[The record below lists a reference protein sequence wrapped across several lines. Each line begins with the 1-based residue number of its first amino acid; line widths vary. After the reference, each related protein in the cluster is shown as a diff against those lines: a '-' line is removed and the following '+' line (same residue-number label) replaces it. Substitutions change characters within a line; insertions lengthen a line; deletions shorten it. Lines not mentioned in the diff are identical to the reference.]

1 MIKVSRLVR
10 SLVLVSAALSLT
22 QAQAA
27 PPGEKAQDTGTTM
40 GDAVTQPLAD
50 VNLKRRTVPP
60 ELAAILANPYA
71 LNGVRTCRQII
82 AEVRKMDAALGD
94 DVDRIEVDPLTRKRR
109 DGAAAVTRGV
119 ISSLIPFRSLIR
131 EVSGARAAEQDYREA
146 IFAGVIRRGFLK
158 GYGQA
163 RRCRAPGRPMNALE
177 SAGTAAQE
185 ALRNDDEK

>member
-1 MIKVSRLVR
+1 MTKTRPLLR
-10 SLVLVSAALSLT
+10 ACMGVSAALSLT
-22 QAQAA
+22 PVQAA

-60 ELAAILANPYA
+60 ELAAILASPYA
-71 LNGVRTCRQII
+71 LDGVRTCRQII

-163 RRCRAPGRPMNALE
+163 RRCRAPGRPLNALE

-185 ALRNDDEK
+185 ALANDDDK